1 MLENSREEKDLGVLI
16 PDSLKPASQ
25 CAQAVKKANQVLGQ
39 MSRSFTYRN
48 RSTWVRLYK
57 QWHHLEY
64 AVQAW
69 CPWTD
74 CDIEAIENVQRR
86 AIRMVSGLSSNV
98 YEERLKEVGLTKL
111 TERRLRGDMIEVWK
125 VLHGEVNVD
134 PSVWFDMASDN
145 SVRNTR
151 QSSSPYN
158 LKPKPWNLE
167 IRKNFFSVR
176 VVGHW
181 NKLPHNVQCAPSIDT
196 FKARYDKH
204 LSTL

>member
-16 PDSLKPASQ
+16 HDSLKPASQ

-57 QWHHLEY
+57 QYGRHHLEY

-167 IRKNFFSVR
+167 IRKNFFSV
-176 VVGHW
+176 
-181 NKLPHNVQCAPSIDT
+181 S
-196 FKARYDKH
+196 
-204 LSTL
+204 